1 MLEDLYHINYA
12 RMYSSL
18 GKAQERSAEERIS
31 YKRKRFSSRRRIS
44 TARTGIIRIMLTFAL
59 ELRQDRAAIIPLRFA
74 TQAYL
79 NGAIEMRSRWHCHG
93 DYVSEA
99 SIETN
104 RCDSFVLA
112 TMKRHFT

>member
-1 MLEDLYHINYA
+1 MLEDLCPFNYA

-44 TARTGIIRIMLTFAL
+44 TARTAIIRIMLTFAL

-79 NGAIEMRSRWHCHG
+79 NGASEMRSRWQCHR
-93 DYVSEA
+93 DYVSES
-99 SIETN
+99 SIE
-104 RCDSFVLA
+104 
-112 TMKRHFT
+112 